1 MVVEVRVP
9 VEFLTDVQAAAYAA
23 FDGAPS
29 RTELERFF
37 FLDDVGNIMMGVA
50 IFLQI
55 VGYLIMKNI
64 TTIEV

>member
-1 MVVEVRVP
+1 VLMFYTNPDYV
-9 VEFLTDVQAAAYAA
+9 
-23 FDGAPS
+23 
-29 RTELERFF
+29 RFF